1 VVFPDGQ
8 VQVGKL
14 HKVSDN
20 PADLIPQSDIVLWTG
35 PVNSTKAI
43 FENIRPYLNTQK
55 TVVGTIFAQGLVH
68 LLAQR
73 TFGHDVRFFA
83 LRNIPWLCRTS
94 IVGEESHIVGGKTSI
109 GVMTINLDEAFVKKD
124 LEPLFVMQKTGKWE
138 PVVDLLPDFCP
149 IVFNPANQIIHPARY
164 WGLFRHWRGAPL
176 QEWQEPNEWLYRGM
190 DEMAGQVLEALDE
203 ELQQLKDA
211 YYEATGAEG
220 CKHVIPLRDR
230 LLDQYGDQIE
240 DKSTLAKMIGTN
252 KAYAMAKTPFIRTKL
267 GVMPNPTHRVVTDD
281 IGWGLCTLLSIA
293 ERLEVA
299 GIKTPTNMMRMLIE
313 WHEKM
318 MGKEF
323 LYNGRLRGRDC
334 AELVLMRPSDPL
346 EVVAKAQGAPTTQ
359 WLSAAEK
366 EASEMRYGNP

>member
-1 VVFPDGQ
+1 
-8 VQVGKL
+8 
-14 HKVSDN
+14 
-20 PADLIPQSDIVLWTG
+20 
-35 PVNSTKAI
+35 
-43 FENIRPYLNTQK
+43 
-55 TVVGTIFAQGLVH
+55 
-68 LLAQR
+68 
-73 TFGHDVRFFA
+73 
-83 LRNIPWLCRTS
+83 
-94 IVGEESHIVGGKTSI
+94 
-109 GVMTINLDEAFVKKD
+109 
-124 LEPLFVMQKTGKWE
+124 
-138 PVVDLLPDFCP
+138 
-149 IVFNPANQIIHPARY
+149 
-164 WGLFRHWRGAPL
+164 
-176 QEWQEPNEWLYRGM
+176 M

-267 GVMPNPTHRVVTDD
+267 GVMPNPNHRVVTDD
-281 IGWGLCTLLSIA
+281 IGWGLCALLSIA
-293 ERLEVA
+293 ERLEFA
-299 GIKTPTNMMRMLIE
+299 GIKTPTTMMRMLIE

-334 AELVLMRPSDPL
+334 AELALMRPSDPL
-346 EVVAKAQGAPTTQ
+346 DMVAKAPGAPMTQ